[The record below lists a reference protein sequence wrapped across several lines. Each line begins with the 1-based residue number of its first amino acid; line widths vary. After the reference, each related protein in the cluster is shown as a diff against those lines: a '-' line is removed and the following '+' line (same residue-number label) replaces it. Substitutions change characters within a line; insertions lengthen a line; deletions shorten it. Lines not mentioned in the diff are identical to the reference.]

1 MALELKA
8 PTTIKY
14 SDEHITV
21 GDYVVYSVLPH
32 LNLRIAGILEGP
44 LSDYYLVYK
53 VGETESAPAFIL
65 KNDIFLERP
74 SPLRYAIPRSYN
86 FRNVYHAE
94 SKDVWMVSDVRVSY
108 KGHRFD
114 SVVCTQ
120 GALGN
125 GGIQTKI
132 FPLQDVMLIRET
144 HCKNEKCKTS
154 LDIHQNQGVCQGC
167 GWFICP
173 NCGSHGCD
181 DIKIDNKI
189 RDYLCYIRGL
199 KNPNFKSEVGPFTP
213 MPIV

>member
-8 PTTIKY
+8 PTTIKH

-53 VGETESAPAFIL
+53 VGETESAPAFIP
-65 KNDIFLERP
+65 KNDIYLEKP
-74 SPLRYAIPRSYN
+74 SPLRYAIPHFDN
-86 FRNVYHAE
+86 FKNVYHTK
-94 SKDVWMVSDVRVSY
+94 SKDGWWVSDVRVSY

-120 GALGN
+120 ASK
-125 GGIQTKI
+125 TET
-132 FPLQDVMLIRET
+132 FPLQDVMFIRQA
-144 HCKNEKCKTS
+144 HCKNGRCKAS
-154 LDIHQNQGVCQGC
+154 LDIDNNRGVCPDC
-167 GWFICP
+167 GWFIC
-173 NCGSHGCD
+173 NKCGSHGCD
-181 DIKIDNKI
+181 EIKVDNKI

-213 MPIV
+213 MPNV